1 MKAGRQLRVSVTP
14 VGAAAAQTQVF
25 SLLGF
30 TAASKWLERDI
41 CQFQESQEATGE
53 GGGTALDV
61 SLTRAVGG
69 TIKVIGETKLPDG
82 MALMIDLRI
91 PDLNYFAQD
100 KVTVNDGGFRSAA
113 FSNHGAALPSGAYEV
128 SISSP
133 LSYLQP
139 SPVRAI
145 IGENGEGLK
154 GPAVIEEEDG
164 ERRIDWVVWRD
175 AP

>member
-1 MKAGRQLRVSVTP
+1 MQITTGRSGVPTVITPFFLGIRGSVTYQIDDREPGVIPAADIDGSTIRLPRSLIPTMKAGRQLRVSVTP

-91 PDLNYFAQD
+91 PD
-100 KVTVNDGGFRSAA
+100 
-113 FSNHGAALPSGAYEV
+113 
-128 SISSP
+128 
-133 LSYLQP
+133 
-139 SPVRAI
+139 
-145 IGENGEGLK
+145 
-154 GPAVIEEEDG
+154 
-164 ERRIDWVVWRD
+164 
-175 AP
+175 